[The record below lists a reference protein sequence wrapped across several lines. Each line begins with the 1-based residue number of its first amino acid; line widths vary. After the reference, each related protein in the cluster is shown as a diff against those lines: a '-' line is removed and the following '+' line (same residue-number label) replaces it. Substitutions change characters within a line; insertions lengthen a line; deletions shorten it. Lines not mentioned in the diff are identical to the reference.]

1 MEVRSFEIIFAK
13 FYPWNKSCFQDL
25 DSIMPAA
32 KMLRLGSTD
41 SQSEASASLM
51 FVGNN
56 SNSAASPEEA
66 PSAAPTVK
74 EPLKTA
80 LQNLFEV

>member
-1 MEVRSFEIIFAK
+1 
-13 FYPWNKSCFQDL
+13 
-25 DSIMPAA
+25 MPAA

>member
-1 MEVRSFEIIFAK
+1 
-13 FYPWNKSCFQDL
+13 
-25 DSIMPAA
+25 MPAA
-32 KMLRLGSTD
+32 KMLRLGSSD

-56 SNSAASPEEA
+56 SNAAASPEEA

-80 LQNLFEV
+80 LQNLFEVNAWNKLYISSIELCMIVFRYS